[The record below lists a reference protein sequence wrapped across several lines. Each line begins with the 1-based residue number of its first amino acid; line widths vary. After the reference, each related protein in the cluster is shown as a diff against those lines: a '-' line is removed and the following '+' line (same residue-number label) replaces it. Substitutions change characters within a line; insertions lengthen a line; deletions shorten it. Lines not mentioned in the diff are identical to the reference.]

1 MPRKKVL
8 PVTDPGLTQVF
19 AVGDAEMRIPI
30 IEQVRALGYSHWAAG
45 SHKAAVNSFKNGLR
59 AAVVVIAMTSFDDS
73 RAFAAWV
80 NENQPDATIVFAL
93 SENVKEFAP
102 NARATGAKYVV
113 PHAML
118 SRELPRILAY
128 DLDEPTR

>member
-1 MPRKKVL
+1 MPRKKASHVKEANLTHVL
-8 PVTDPGLTQVF
+8 
-19 AVGDAEMRIPI
+19 AVGDAEMRVPI
-30 IEQVRALGYSHWAAG
+30 IEQVRALGYSHWAAR
-45 SHKAAVNSFKNGLR
+45 SHEAAVNSFKNGLR

-80 NENQPDATIVFAL
+80 NENQPNATVVFAL

-102 NARATGAKYVV
+102 KARATGAKYVV

-118 SRELPRILAY
+118 TRELPRILAY
-128 DLDEPTR
+128 DLDELR

>member
-1 MPRKKVL
+1 MKKKGSHVKEADLTHVL
-8 PVTDPGLTQVF
+8 T
-19 AVGDAEMRIPI
+19 VGDAEMRIPI
-30 IEQVRALGYSHWAAG
+30 VEQVKALGYSHWAAG

-59 AAVVVIAMTSFDDS
+59 AAVVVIAMTNFDDS

-80 NENQPDATIVFAL
+80 NENHPNATIVFAL
-93 SENVKEFAP
+93 SENIKEFAP
-102 NARATGAKYVV
+102 KARVAGAKYVV

-128 DLDEPTR
+128 DLDEPR

>member
-1 MPRKKVL
+1 MKKK
-8 PVTDPGLTQVF
+8 PVARVKEADLTQVL

-59 AAVVVIAMTSFDDS
+59 AAVVVVAMTNFEDG
-73 RAFAAWV
+73 RAFTAWV
-80 NENQPDATIVFAL
+80 DEHHPHATIVFASSDL
-93 SENVKEFAP
+93 KEVGSK
-102 NARATGAKYVV
+102 ARAAGAKYVV

-128 DLDEPTR
+128 QLDEPAR

>member
-1 MPRKKVL
+1 MEGAMPRKRIH
-8 PVTDPGLTQVF
+8 PVTEPGLTQVF

-30 IEQVRALGYSHWAAG
+30 IAQVQALGYSHWAAG

-59 AAVVVIAMTSFDDS
+59 AAVVVIAMTNVDDS

-80 NENQPDATIVFAL
+80 NENHPNTTVIFSSND
-93 SENVKEFAP
+93 P
-102 NARATGAKYVV
+102 NARGIGAKYVV

-118 SRELPRILAY
+118 ARELPRILAY
-128 DLDEPTR
+128 DLEEPMR

>member
-59 AAVVVIAMTSFDDS
+59 AAVVVIAMTNSEDG

-80 NENQPDATIVFAL
+80 NENHPATTIICA
-93 SENVKEFAP
+93 SSDPK
-102 NARATGAKYVV
+102 ARVAGAKYVV

-128 DLDEPTR
+128 DLDEPAR